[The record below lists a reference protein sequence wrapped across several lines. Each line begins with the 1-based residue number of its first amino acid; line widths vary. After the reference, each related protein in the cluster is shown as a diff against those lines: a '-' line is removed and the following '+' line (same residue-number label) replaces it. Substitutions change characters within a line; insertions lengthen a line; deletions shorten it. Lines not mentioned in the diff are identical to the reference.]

1 MNITLDYLRGRR
13 VWLVK
18 NFCVW
23 GEYSAVDL
31 LFVHTELGQSS
42 KRIVLDR
49 VGLGGEVQEVSFNS
63 LYDYKGNQLP
73 PEINSPKVLAL
84 PKNEAFCMVIEE
96 SNSGFKIAKET
107 NSTENG
113 LVDLLILEL
122 G

>member
-23 GEYSAVDL
+23 GEYSALDL
-31 LFVHTELGQSS
+31 LFVHTELGEDS
-42 KRIVLDR
+42 KRIIFNR
-49 VGLGGEVQEVSFNS
+49 AGLGGEVQEVIFNS
-63 LYDYKGNQLP
+63 LHDYKGNQLP
-73 PEINSPKVLAL
+73 QEINSPKVLAL
-84 PKNEAFCMVIEE
+84 LKNETLCMVTEE
-96 SNSGFKIAKET
+96 TNSGFKIAKEN

-113 LVDLLILEL
+113 LADLLILEM

>member
-23 GEYSAVDL
+23 GEYSAVDFL
-31 LFVHTELGQSS
+31 LVHTEVGESS

-49 VGLGGEVQEVSFNS
+49 VYLGGKEQEVNFNL

-73 PEINSPKVLAL
+73 QQIASPKVLAL
-84 PKNEAFCMVIEE
+84 PLNEVFCMVIEE
-96 SNSGFKIAKET
+96 SNSDFKIAKQS

-113 LVDLLILEL
+113 LVDLLIVEL

>member
-23 GEYSAVDL
+23 GEYSAVNL
-31 LFVHTELGQSS
+31 LFVHAEMMESS
-42 KRIVLDR
+42 KRIIFDR
-49 VGLGGEVQEVSFNS
+49 IDLGGKNQEVNFST

-73 PEINSPKVLAL
+73 DEMNSPKVSAI
-84 PKNEAFCMVIEE
+84 PKNDVFCLVIEE
-96 SNSGFKIAKET
+96 SKTGFKIAKGST
-107 NSTENG
+107 ATENG
-113 LVDLLILEL
+113 LVDLLIFEL

>member
-23 GEYSAVDL
+23 GEYSAVDFL
-31 LFVHTELGQSS
+31 LVHTEAEETS
-42 KRIVLDR
+42 KRILLDR
-49 VGLGGEVQEVSFNS
+49 VSLGGKEQEVSFDS
-63 LYDYKGNQLP
+63 LNDFKGNQLP
-73 PEINSPKVLAL
+73 QQIVSPKVLSL
-84 PKNEAFCMVIEE
+84 SLNEVSSLVIEE
-96 SNSGFKIAKET
+96 SDSSFKIAKGS
-107 NSTENG
+107 NSSENG

>member
-18 NFCVW
+18 NICVW

-31 LFVHTELGQSS
+31 LFVHTEIMESS
-42 KRIVLDR
+42 KRIIFDR
-49 VGLGGEVQEVSFNS
+49 IGLGGKNQEVNFNT

-73 PEINSPKVLAL
+73 QEIESPKVLVL
-84 PKNEAFCMVIEE
+84 HKSDVFCMVIEE
-96 SNSGFKIAKET
+96 SKAGFKIAKGN
-107 NSTENG
+107 NSSENG
-113 LVDLLILEL
+113 LVDLLIFEL